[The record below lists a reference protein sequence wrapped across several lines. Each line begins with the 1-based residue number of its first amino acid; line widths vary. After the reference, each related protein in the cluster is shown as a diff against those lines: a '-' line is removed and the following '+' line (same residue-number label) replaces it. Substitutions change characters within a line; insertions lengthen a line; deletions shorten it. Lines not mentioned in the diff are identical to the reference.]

1 MARLSTGQFYGE
13 ASRASA
19 AQLLGGIPTEA
30 SGEALAQGSIN
41 APSLQP
47 RATPVDTFQRVGAP
61 TLGGAP
67 KFFAPP
73 DLPNPGQDLANLSR
87 ALGGF
92 SSTLQNFGETWIA
105 SKKEEG
111 KRMEEATG
119 ALVGQVSKY
128 GPARGIADLV
138 ANLEK
143 AKALGD
149 PNADRWLQIVREKQN
164 SSYGKYWL
172 GRSIEQNAI
181 QDAALSLPD
190 LVANTSVIPGA
201 DGKDIELN
209 TLPTNDYRYL
219 EWRDG
224 RLFGGWAMS
233 NPGYAKNQGI
243 IVQAQLQ
250 ADQIQRKKYNA
261 NMANMAASQFVV
273 NRQSIAKG
281 YVSLWDAGG
290 WNNAETSFGWASNA
304 LQQQVDYARQLSGV
318 TEEAKTKLVSD
329 LLEGFALDVVSAAKT
344 QGAKSAIPISDI
356 DAILKPVLRSVRTGP
371 VDQRVKA
378 DGTPNEA
385 LRLYNTLGGEAYLDQ
400 VVAKAIASQIQNNT
414 QQAQMAGIQEQ
425 QAFDARLAAA
435 LPEGRRSDPAAIKGF
450 FQTERQQAASITDGT
465 QRAARYSQIDASER
479 QLTETYVKPVQERRA
494 LQLTQQLAGTVN
506 DEGKRNRLA
515 AQVESDLAAGLITSA
530 TAISIQTTL
539 SAQGSKEVRTYD
551 KDINKRI
558 DTMSKEWEAYSGSP
572 NSYGGST
579 VAGFESQALY
589 KARDDARRRSQ
600 EAVYQAIENGKDPVQ
615 ALNQLWT
622 NSNFGLRR
630 REEVGGVQAPMY
642 ENGSQLMRKNTG
654 NWNRSS
660 MDSRA
665 ASNLKGQAKVRPL
678 YGAEPFATDV
688 DAFLNGSPSQNFR
701 TLMKTLTTGA
711 GGQKPSEVI
720 LNQFRLLGIDVPE
733 EQRQRIQSMDGQEIS
748 RATPARR
755 QSPQQNGAL
764 AGIQIVGGALGN
776 LLVPPAQARPNGDLG
791 NQLAA
796 QLQSRGG
803 YEDTAGPAVQR
814 KPWAG
819 EAGQFA
825 PKGSFQNGLDAINK
839 AGASVMGFLAGKPND
854 IELVTRFYSKNPEV
868 ANQYDL
874 PVNLFVRY
882 ISGLGAKGLA
892 VSQEQGQRVLESI
905 RTRRTDLPEHIS
917 WFEKN
922 HPAWAVFY
930 KKNIAKG
937 MIPVD
942 SFAKGNFEI
951 GNSLGRFWATPQKDG
966 SYLITEDFNFDY
978 APKAQGGNDKRAKL
992 PRMLGLQ
999 AVSINPM
1006 QQANRL
1012 VTRGFGKPF
1021 KYTLRISP
1029 DGRVQVNP

>member
-1 MARLSTGQFYGE
+1 MARLSTGQAFGE

-19 AQLLGGIPTEA
+19 AQLLGGIPTDA
-30 SGEALAQGSIN
+30 SGGALAQGSIN

-61 TLGGAP
+61 TLGGPP

-73 DLPNPGQDLANLSR
+73 DLPNPGQDLANLSK

-92 SSTLQNFGETWIA
+92 SSTLQSFSETYLA
-105 SKKEEG
+105 NKQEQDKKVEA
-111 KRMEEATG
+111 ATG
-119 ALVGQVSKY
+119 ALVGQASRF
-128 GPARGIADLV
+128 GPARGIADLA

-143 AKALGD
+143 AAALGNPD
-149 PNADRWLQIVREKQN
+149 AARMLQVVREKQN
-164 SSYGKYWL
+164 SSIGKYWL

-181 QDAALSLPD
+181 QGAALSLPD
-190 LVANTSVIPGA
+190 LVANTSMIKGA

-209 TLPTNDYRYL
+209 TLSSDDPRYL
-219 EWRDG
+219 AWRDG
-224 RLFGGWAMS
+224 VLFGGGQMS
-233 NPGYAKNQGI
+233 PQGYTKNQGI

-250 ADQIQRKKYNA
+250 ADQIQRKKYNTA
-261 NMANMAASQFVV
+261 QGVRLVGQVAVDTQKTAEKYVLQRATGNPESAEDAATMS
-273 NRQSIAKG
+273 
-281 YVSLWDAGG
+281 
-290 WNNAETSFGWASNA
+290 
-304 LQQQVDYARQLSGV
+304 LQQSLDAIRILPLP
-318 TEEAKTKLVSD
+318 EETKTKLTND
-329 LLEGFALDVVSAAKT
+329 LLENFAAEVGSAAK
-344 QGAKSAIPISDI
+344 QSSFSFLSSDM
-356 DAILKPVLRSVRTGP
+356 DAVLRPVLSRVMTGP

-378 DGTPNEA
+378 DGVTANES
-385 LRLYNTLGGEAYLDQ
+385 LRLFNTLGGNPYLDQ
-400 VVAKAIASQIQNNT
+400 LVAKANQGLIQGNT
-414 QQAQMAGIQEQ
+414 QKAQMAGIQEQ

-450 FQTERQQAASITDGT
+450 FQTERE
-465 QRAARYSQIDASER
+465 RAAVEPDGIKRAAIYSQLDASER
-479 QLTETYVKPVQERRA
+479 QLTETFVKPVQEQRA
-494 LQLTQQLAGTVN
+494 LWYTQQLANTAG
-506 DEGKRNRLA
+506 DEAARNRLQ
-515 AQVESDLAAGLITSA
+515 AQLQADLAADRVSNT

-572 NSYGGST
+572 GSYRDST
-579 VAGFESQALY
+579 VTSFESQALY

-600 EAVYQAIENGKDPVQ
+600 EVVYQAIKDGKDPVQ

-630 REEVGGVQAPMY
+630 REEGVPGPMY
-642 ENGSQLMRKNTG
+642 TDTTRLIQKNTG
-654 NWNRSS
+654 NWSRSTIAPREANQLRS
-660 MDSRA
+660 
-665 ASNLKGQAKVRPL
+665 QAKVRPL
-678 YGAEPFATDV
+678 MEADSFATDV

-733 EQRQRIQSMDGQEIS
+733 DQRQRIRSLDGQEIS
-748 RATPARR
+748 KATPARR

-764 AGIQIVGGALGN
+764 AGVQIVGGALGN

-796 QLQSRGG
+796 QLEARGG

-814 KPWAG
+814 RPWSGA
-819 EAGQFA
+819 AGQFA

-854 IELVTRFYSKNPEV
+854 VELVTRFYSKNPEV

-892 VSQEQGQRVLESI
+892 VSQEQGRRVLSQIEAAKQNVPAMVAWTEQNMSPAYVADYK
-905 RTRRTDLPEHIS
+905 RT
-917 WFEKN
+917 
-922 HPAWAVFY
+922 V
-930 KKNIAKG
+930 AKG
-937 MIPVD
+937 MIPVSGSIPKRD
-942 SFAKGNFEI
+942 AEI
-951 GNSLGRFWATPQKDG
+951 DNSLGRFWATPQKDG
-966 SYLITEDFNFDY
+966 SYLITEDFNFSY
-978 APKAQGGNDKRAKL
+978 APKAQGGDDKRAAMTR
-992 PRMLGLQ
+992 RMSVIPSPDPVNQ
-999 AVSINPM
+999 AR
-1006 QQANRL
+1006 RL
-1012 VTRGFGKPF
+1012 VTGGFGKPF

>member
-1 MARLSTGQFYGE
+1 MARLSTGQSYGE
-13 ASRASA
+13 VSRVSA
-19 AQLLGGIPTEA
+19 ARLLGGIPIDA

-47 RATPVDTFQRVGAP
+47 RATPVNTFQQVGAP
-61 TLGGAP
+61 TLGGPP

-92 SSTLQNFGETWIA
+92 SSTLQSFGETWLA
-105 SKKEEG
+105 NKKEED
-111 KRMEEATG
+111 KRQEAATG
-119 ALVGQVSKY
+119 AFVGQASRF
-128 GPARGIADLV
+128 GPARGIADLA

-143 AKALGD
+143 AAAQGNPD
-149 PNADRWLQIVREKQN
+149 AARMLQIVREKQN
-164 SSYGKYWL
+164 SSVGKYWL
-172 GRSIEQNAI
+172 ERSVEQNAI
-181 QDAALSLPD
+181 QGAALSLPD
-190 LVANTSVIPGA
+190 LVANTSMIKGA
-201 DGKDIELN
+201 DGKDIELK
-209 TLPTNDYRYL
+209 TLSSDDPRYL
-219 EWRDG
+219 AWRDG
-224 RLFGGWAMS
+224 VLFGGGQMS
-233 NPGYAKNQGI
+233 PQGYTKNQGI

-261 NMANMAASQFVV
+261 NMASMATSQFVV

-290 WNNAETSFGWASNA
+290 WSNAETSYGWARNA
-304 LQQQVDYARQLSGV
+304 LQQQADWARQLPGV

-329 LLEGFALDVVSAAKT
+329 LLEGFALDVVLAAKT

-356 DAILKPVLRSVRTGP
+356 DAVLKPVLRSIMTGP

-385 LRLYNTLGGEAYLDQ
+385 LRLYNTLGGEAYVDQ
-400 VVAKAIASQIQNNT
+400 VVAKAITSQIQDNT
-414 QQAQMAGIQEQ
+414 QRAQMAGIQQQ
-425 QAFDARLAAA
+425 QAYDARLAAA

-450 FQTERQQAASITDGT
+450 FQAEKE
-465 QRAARYSQIDASER
+465 RAALEPDGIKRAAAYSQIDASER
-479 QLTETYVKPVQERRA
+479 QLTETFVKPVQEQRA
-494 LQLTQQLAGTVN
+494 LQLTQQLANTAG
-506 DEGKRNRLA
+506 DEAARNRLT
-515 AQVESDLAAGLITSA
+515 AQVESDLAAGRITSA
-530 TAISIQTTL
+530 TAISIQNTL
-539 SAQGSKEVRTYD
+539 AAQGSKEVRTYD

-558 DTMSKEWEAYSGSP
+558 DDKTKLWEAYIGSP
-572 NSYGGST
+572 GSYRDST
-579 VAGFESQALY
+579 VTSFESQALY
-589 KARDDARRRSQ
+589 KFRDEARRRSYDV
-600 EAVYQAIENGKDPVQ
+600 VYQAIKDGKDPTE
-615 ALNQLWT
+615 ALNKLWT
-622 NSNFGLRR
+622 NSNFGLRE
-630 REEVGGVQAPMY
+630 REGGQGPMY
-642 ENGSQLMRKNTG
+642 TDTTRLIQKNTG
-654 NWNRSS
+654 NWSRSTIAPREANELRS
-660 MDSRA
+660 
-665 ASNLKGQAKVRPL
+665 QAKVRPL
-678 YGAEPFATDV
+678 MEPDSFATDV
-688 DAFLNGSPSQNFR
+688 DAFLNGNPSQNFK
-701 TLMKTLTTGA
+701 TLMKTLTTGT
-711 GGQKPSEVI
+711 GGQKPSDVI
-720 LNQFRLLGIDVPE
+720 LNQFRLMGIEVPE
-733 EQRQRIQSMDGQEIS
+733 EQRQRIRSLDGQEIS
-748 RATPARR
+748 RAPAPRR
-755 QSPQQNGAL
+755 TAPQQNQAL

-791 NQLAA
+791 SQLAA
-796 QLQSRGG
+796 QLEARGG
-803 YEDTAGPAVQR
+803 YENTAGPAVQR
-814 KPWAG
+814 RPWAG

-839 AGASVMGFLAGKPND
+839 AGASITGFLAGKPND
-854 IELVTRFYSKNPEV
+854 IKLVTQFYSKNPEV

-882 ISGLGAKGLA
+882 ISGLGAKGLQ

-922 HPAWAVFY
+922 HPAWAAMY

-942 SFAKGNFEI
+942 SFAPGNLEV

-978 APKAQGGNDKRAKL
+978 APTAQGGDDKRAKL
-992 PRMLGLQ
+992 SNTELQ
-999 AVSINPM
+999 ALSINPM
-1006 QQANRL
+1006 LQANRL

-1021 KYTLRISP
+1021 RYTLRVSP